1 MPWHV
6 SFPAGLSLGTNCS
19 TAEPCGDT
27 GSLPSWKKERGSFRA
42 LAQEQSPAWFLLRTD
57 VALLASQR
65 GEVRGG
71 CLPVRLGRKSSGF
84 KG

>member
-6 SFPAGLSLGTNCS
+6 SLPAGLLLAISWS

-27 GSLPSWKKERGSFRA
+27 GSLPSFGSCCPLEKGRGRSFSA
-42 LAQEQSPAWFLLRTD
+42 LVLDQSPAWFLLRMD

-65 GEVRGG
+65 GAARQD
-71 CLPVRLGRKSSGF
+71 
-84 KG
+84 